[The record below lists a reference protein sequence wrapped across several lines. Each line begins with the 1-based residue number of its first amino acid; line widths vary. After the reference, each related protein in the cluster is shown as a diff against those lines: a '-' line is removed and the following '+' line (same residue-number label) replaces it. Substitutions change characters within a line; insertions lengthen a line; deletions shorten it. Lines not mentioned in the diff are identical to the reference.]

1 MRDIPLEQKSITD
14 LRSVAQAI
22 GAEFTFADDKQT
34 LIALIRG
41 NEDKPL
47 PEKPPVI
54 KWKA

>member
-1 MRDIPLEQKSITD
+1 MRDIPLEQKSITE